1 MDFAIDYRQ
10 PQSQA
15 QVTQPKPSE
24 LASVESIMPSEML
37 LNSTPIRLVGAA
49 ATSKAAVGVF
59 IRDVYRREGVVFIR
73 YSIENHSSQT
83 LRTGQPTAVR
93 LNLKFDRSL
102 EKLQNSQL
110 STDVASRL
118 KTESAPIPAKI
129 THFEPASAELAPGEA
144 HFGVVAL
151 ELPPV
156 KEDAK
161 KGQPTVLQILFP
173 VDRSGNLT
181 ATLVL

>member
-15 QVTQPKPSE
+15 QVPQPKPSE
-24 LASVESIMPSEML
+24 PASAESIMPSEML
-37 LNSTPIRLVGAA
+37 LNSTPIQLVGAA

-93 LNLKFDRSL
+93 LNLRFDRSL
-102 EKLQNSQL
+102 GKLQNSQL

-118 KTESAPIPAKI
+118 KADGAPIPAKI
-129 THFEPASAELAPGEA
+129 THSEPASAELAPGEA
-144 HFGVVAL
+144 HLGVVAL

-156 KEDAK
+156 KDDAK